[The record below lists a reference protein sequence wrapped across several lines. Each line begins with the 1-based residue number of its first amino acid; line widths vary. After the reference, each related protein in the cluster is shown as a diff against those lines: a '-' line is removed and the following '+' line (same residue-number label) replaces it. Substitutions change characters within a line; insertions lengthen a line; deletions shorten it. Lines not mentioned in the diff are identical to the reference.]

1 MTRAILL
8 PVGRD
13 WYALPPVALQEVVAG
28 PVVTEI
34 PMAPPTVRG
43 LFNVRGQ
50 IVPLLDTGVLLGLEP
65 TAACPFA
72 VVVQTAHGPAGL
84 SVTAM
89 PEPADL
95 AWLVGPTRA
104 RGTVGA
110 YAAGKRIAVM
120 LDPLALMGQLHPPGG
135 R

>member
-28 PVVTEI
+28 PVVTEV

-50 IVPLLDTGVLLGLEP
+50 IVPLLDTGVLLGLSRRPPARSRPWSRPP
-65 TAACPFA
+65 TA
-72 VVVQTAHGPAGL
+72 
-84 SVTAM
+84 
-89 PEPADL
+89 
-95 AWLVGPTRA
+95 R
-104 RGTVGA
+104 
-110 YAAGKRIAVM
+110 
-120 LDPLALMGQLHPPGG
+120 PGC